1 MSSIHAL
8 SSIAP
13 SDRLELAR
21 LPAESSTAP
30 SAPPSEI
37 QLPSQLTTF
46 EPNANT
52 VYLHVERPPNK
63 HRLLTPRL
71 TAPLKVYAL
80 SETGDSLTK
89 ETRGSRAVSKLCEM
103 TEFHTIRVKLL
114 KEWGLKHYSTGNFQS
129 EFCVDEEYKEW
140 ESKTYDRLQEM
151 AEDFNNEITERG
163 EDGIRLSVARDVGA
177 LAELLEG
184 LCEEIEFEYI
194 DRARG
199 ENKPL
204 SDTF

>member
-1 MSSIHAL
+1 MKGEEDVDDSDGANKTGIYRELCGQFFLFFFISLLSINMSSIHAL

-63 HRLLTPRL
+63 HRLLTPRI

-103 TEFHTIRVKLL
+103 TEFHTDRVKLL
-114 KEWGLKHYSTGNFQS
+114 KEW
-129 EFCVDEEYKEW
+129 D
-140 ESKTYDRLQEM
+140 
-151 AEDFNNEITERG
+151 
-163 EDGIRLSVARDVGA
+163 
-177 LAELLEG
+177 
-184 LCEEIEFEYI
+184 
-194 DRARG
+194 
-199 ENKPL
+199 
-204 SDTF
+204 